1 MTGTDLKIVTPAAT
15 EILGPEVD
23 RLATLHTNAR
33 TDRELLAVWIKSH
46 ADCSSHTVRAY
57 ARIGDRFLRALA
69 ATRKRFAPGDR
80 GGRADRTRGHARQ
93 GGWLRGPPGNGQ
105 HIRGRLRAAKTVR
118 DRLLLEVA
126 YYGGLRVSELVSLTG
141 TQVIQRD
148 NGEAQL
154 ALVGKATKSAR
165 C

>member
-126 YYGGLRVSELVSLTG
+126 
-141 TQVIQRD
+141 
-148 NGEAQL
+148 
-154 ALVGKATKSAR
+154 
-165 C
+165 

>member
-1 MTGTDLKIVTPAAT
+1 MLI
-15 EILGPEVD
+15 
-23 RLATLHTNAR
+23 
-33 TDRELLAVWIKSH
+33 
-46 ADCSSHTVRAY
+46 
-57 ARIGDRFLRALA
+57 
-69 ATRKRFAPGDR
+69 
-80 GGRADRTRGHARQ
+80 
-93 GGWLRGPPGNGQ
+93 
-105 HIRGRLRAAKTVR
+105 RAAKTVR